1 MRTAKNKDVKPSKKI
16 GLCFI
21 KYLTVTFSVGS
32 PVEINNRVSDSH
44 DSVSVEAFASQAATR
59 AVLVGTLVMISKFF

>member
-1 MRTAKNKDVKPSKKI
+1 VKPSKKV
-16 GLCFI
+16 GLRFI

-44 DSVSVEAFASQAATR
+44 NSVSGKAFASQAATR

>member
-1 MRTAKNKDVKPSKKI
+1 MKPSKKI

-32 PVEINNRVSDSH
+32 PVEIDNRVPDSH
-44 DSVSVEAFASQAATR
+44 YSMSVEVFASQAATR
-59 AVLVGTLVMISKFF
+59 AVIVGTLVMIFEIFVECTSRGS